1 MKHWPVEAVENRAL
15 CGFPQLPQ
23 ALLVFIESCITLLD
37 TSPFFSVS
45 KDSLNW
51 LAPCLRCWR
60 RVLSVSEHLFGRA
73 IPNNAACQFPPISN
87 ASAP

>member
-37 TSPFFSVS
+37 TSPFFFCVERFAELVGPMPAMLAKGFERVRASVWPRNS
-45 KDSLNW
+45 
-51 LAPCLRCWR
+51 
-60 RVLSVSEHLFGRA
+60 
-73 IPNNAACQFPPISN
+73 Q
-87 ASAP
+87 